1 MTQKLLLFTDGG
13 SRGNPGPA
21 GCGIFIADENMN
33 PLKKGYRF
41 LGETTNNIAEY
52 TAIKIGIEKCIEMG
66 ATEIEVRADSKL
78 AIEQLSGNFK
88 IKNENLR
95 RIFLEIQDILA
106 DWDGKITYIHIPRE
120 QNKEADR
127 LSNVAMDKGME
138 KK

>member
-1 MTQKLLLFTDGG
+1 M
-13 SRGNPGPA
+13 
-21 GCGIFIADENMN
+21 
-33 PLKKGYRF
+33 
-41 LGETTNNIAEY
+41 GETTNNIAEY

-106 DWDGKITYIHIPRE
+106 DWDGQITYIHIPRE
-120 QNKEADR
+120 QNK
-127 LSNVAMDKGME
+127 
-138 KK
+138 